1 MFLPCSKPCNVCSAL
16 TLLQQHLLEEKIYAL
31 NDKSIQTRNVSSF
44 QSREHQAQCHL
55 CTSAP
60 IVLHLLRHPPP
71 LHLLTPRAGGRLNTL
86 CRQPETAVWPGSR
99 SRRWSARLKEGEATI
114 RPILGSAAAVIHN
127 CAGCLAKEC
136 PQNPPS
142 SCHPANGTQRGS
154 DSYEFSATSPH
165 HLELPS

>member
-1 MFLPCSKPCNVCSAL
+1 M
-16 TLLQQHLLEEKIYAL
+16 
-31 NDKSIQTRNVSSF
+31 SSF

-114 RPILGSAAAVIHN
+114 RPILGSQLLSSTTVPVAWPRNVPRTLLPHATQQMAHREAAI
-127 CAGCLAKEC
+127 
-136 PQNPPS
+136 PMSSQPPLPTTS
-142 SCHPANGTQRGS
+142 SCP
-154 DSYEFSATSPH
+154 
-165 HLELPS
+165 LEPSLPPKTCSSKWGI